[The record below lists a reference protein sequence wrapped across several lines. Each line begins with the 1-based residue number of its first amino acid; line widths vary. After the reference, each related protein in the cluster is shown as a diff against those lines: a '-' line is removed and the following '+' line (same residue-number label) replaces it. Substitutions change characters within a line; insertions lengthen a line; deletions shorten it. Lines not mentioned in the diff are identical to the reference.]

1 MKPRAS
7 LATRLA
13 ASLSGL
19 GGVACLSAAFAQTAA
34 QPPALPWSAANLPG
48 TPVYQDR
55 YIGGGSLTP
64 DISAGNAMSSDSEGL
79 ARALQIDAVMSRLTS
94 SEGGSSSSF
103 TENGIVAKSQWE
115 TAAYGA
121 WSLDASA
128 RTGGNDSQL
137 EGGQGGVITL
147 RQRGMPFDGDWLADN
162 ALGDLNAPD
171 IGLARLQPRFYLPT
185 GPMQGLTTEW
195 HGPSDLQIVAGGG
208 VPGIYDGIL
217 VPDFRTLDGS
227 TAAAGAQWSPASH
240 WTVGGQFIEA
250 RDVNLA
256 VGTSIDNA
264 PLFSSNTG
272 LLTAAWADGG
282 EQLQMNL
289 VDGDVNGKANAVGG
303 WLDGSITQGR
313 IAQSAGL
320 FRIDPN
326 VTWGNQLITNDAQG
340 GYYRFSYQNRRWLA
354 DAGVDEVRS
363 VSGLGTNTT
372 FLTSDARYQILRDW
386 GVGGVG
392 NVILSSGANGWS
404 VEGYVDH
411 LNTWGT
417 GRAQA
422 DYASTPTGDDTT
434 LTLDQTWTMP
444 AGTRFST
451 SAYASR
457 ITGAITGSAEQNS
470 TVLGLSVYGGGQL
483 TSRLGVEGNVRWAT
497 TVQGQAAPGVYSNV
511 AVTFQ
516 LSQNWKILLTYY
528 DTEISSWTPLTV
540 VSPLTPPVATPIP
553 SMQEKGIFLT
563 LRYQRAAGTHFAP
576 LGGAPGAGSGEIAGI
591 VYLDANSNGRPDAG
605 EAGASNVA
613 VLLDGRFSVQTDAG
627 GRFDFPVVATGHHV
641 ITVISDN
648 LPLPWTIANE
658 GRTQVEVTTRNRTEI
673 DIGAQRSR

>member
-162 ALGDLNAPD
+162 ALGDLNSPD

-240 WTVGGQFIEA
+240 WTVGGQFIDA

-256 VGTSIDNA
+256 VGTSIDDA

-282 EQLQMNL
+282 EQLQMNVL
-289 VDGDVNGKANAVGG
+289 DGDVNGKANAVGG
-303 WLDGSITQGR
+303 WVDGSITQGR
-313 IAQSAGL
+313 IVQNAGL

-340 GYYRFSYQNRRWLA
+340 GYYRFGYQSRQWLA

-363 VSGLGTNTT
+363 VSGIGTNAT
-372 FLTSDARYQILRDW
+372 FLTGDARYQILRDW
-386 GVGGVG
+386 GIGG
-392 NVILSSGANGWS
+392 I
-404 VEGYVDH
+404 
-411 LNTWGT
+411 
-417 GRAQA
+417 
-422 DYASTPTGDDTT
+422 
-434 LTLDQTWTMP
+434 
-444 AGTRFST
+444 
-451 SAYASR
+451 
-457 ITGAITGSAEQNS
+457 
-470 TVLGLSVYGGGQL
+470 
-483 TSRLGVEGNVRWAT
+483 
-497 TVQGQAAPGVYSNV
+497 
-511 AVTFQ
+511 
-516 LSQNWKILLTYY
+516 
-528 DTEISSWTPLTV
+528 
-540 VSPLTPPVATPIP
+540 
-553 SMQEKGIFLT
+553 
-563 LRYQRAAGTHFAP
+563 
-576 LGGAPGAGSGEIAGI
+576 
-591 VYLDANSNGRPDAG
+591 
-605 EAGASNVA
+605 
-613 VLLDGRFSVQTDAG
+613 
-627 GRFDFPVVATGHHV
+627 
-641 ITVISDN
+641 
-648 LPLPWTIANE
+648 
-658 GRTQVEVTTRNRTEI
+658 
-673 DIGAQRSR
+673 